1 MLYSF
6 DDQLKSRLEA
16 KLSVAEKTD
25 EQLMSG
31 VKAGDQSA
39 LELLYQ
45 RHAPLLRT
53 VIGRV
58 LNNDADT
65 EDLLQEA
72 FVEVWKQSRHY
83 CEDKGKVLGW
93 MVTLARRRAIDRL
106 RKNQAY
112 SRAGDR
118 LREETER
125 ESEIPLPHRSDEAV
139 VAADIRET
147 FTRLLSTLPP
157 AQRDALHLAF
167 YQGMSQREIAAHT
180 GIPLGT
186 IKTRLELA
194 VRKMRTAVLALGGS
208 HEWLPSLGAS

>member
-6 DDQLKSRLEA
+6 DHQLKSRLEPA
-16 KLSVAEKTD
+16 VSSADPTD
-25 EQLMSG
+25 EQLMVS
-31 VKAGDQSA
+31 VKAGQQFA
-39 LELLYQ
+39 LESLYQ
-45 RHAPLLRT
+45 RHSPLLRT

-83 CEDKGKVLGW
+83 CEEKGKVLGW

-118 LREETER
+118 LRVETER
-125 ESEIPLPHRSDEAV
+125 ESEAPVPHRSDEAV
-139 VAADIRET
+139 VTADIRET
-147 FTRLLSTLPP
+147 FTRLLATLPP
-157 AQRDALHLAF
+157 AQREALHYAF

-194 VRKMRTAVLALGGS
+194 VRKMRTAVMALGGS
-208 HEWLPSLGAS
+208 QEWLPSLTNS

>member
-6 DDQLKSRLEA
+6 DHQLKSRLEPA
-16 KLSVAEKTD
+16 ISPADPTD
-25 EQLMSG
+25 EQLMG
-31 VKAGDQSA
+31 AVKAGEQAA
-39 LELLYQ
+39 LETLYQ

-83 CEDKGKVLGW
+83 CEEKGKVLGW

-118 LREETER
+118 LRVETER
-125 ESEIPLPHRSDEAV
+125 ETEAPVPHRSDEAV
-139 VAADIRET
+139 VTADIRET

-157 AQRDALHLAF
+157 AQRDALHFAF

-194 VRKMRTAVLALGGS
+194 VRKMRTAVMALGGS
-208 HEWLPSLGAS
+208 QEWLPSLSNS